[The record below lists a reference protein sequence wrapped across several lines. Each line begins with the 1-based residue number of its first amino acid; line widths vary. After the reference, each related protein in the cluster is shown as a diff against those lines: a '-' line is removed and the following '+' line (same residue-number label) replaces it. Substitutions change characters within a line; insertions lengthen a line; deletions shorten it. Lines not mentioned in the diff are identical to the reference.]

1 MIKDPYIFTVEEDVF
16 LTSLNRP
23 VRLSRIA
30 LIREIMRIKDAYKDD
45 KDTYRVMMNCTRILG
60 KMSDEEYNNYEF
72 NYNNELDKMDK
83 M

>member
-72 NYNNELDKMDK
+72 NYKAL
-83 M
+83 